1 MARRQLAVLVP
12 IVAATAA
19 CGGHRSVLEQGV
31 RLGAS
36 TTPHVIGKAEAIAD
50 ARSTAA
56 EWERELRERAR
67 AAPGRRFDNLDPRL
81 LRRRLASEA
90 RRHRFRV
97 VSFRL
102 LRPRQLAPRIVVR
115 TAHYLELARA
125 TPGILSR
132 LDVKAPTSDDRTG
145 WRYEGFY
152 FEAQDEHGVPFLVV
166 FNFWRGRHAGGGQWA
181 RSDALFPFAHG

>member
-1 MARRQLAVLVP
+1 MALRQLAVLAP

-31 RLGAS
+31 RFGAS
-36 TTPHVIGKAEAIAD
+36 TTPHVIGKAEALAD

-56 EWERELRERAR
+56 EWRRELRERAH

-97 VSFRL
+97 GSVRL

-115 TAHYLELARA
+115 TTHYLELARA
-125 TPGILSR
+125 TRTILAA
-132 LDVKAPTSDDRTG
+132 LDPKAPTSDDRTG

-166 FNFWRGRHAGGGQWA
+166 FNFLRGRSPGGGQWA

>member
-1 MARRQLAVLVP
+1 MARRQLVVLVP
-12 IVAATAA
+12 IVVSAAA
-19 CGGHRSVLEQGV
+19 CGGHRSVLEQGA
-31 RLGAS
+31 RLGRS
-36 TTPHVIGKAEAIAD
+36 TTPHVIGKAEAIAA

-67 AAPGRRFDNLDPRL
+67 AAPDRRFDNLDPRL
-81 LRRRLASEA
+81 LRRRLAREA

-97 VSFRL
+97 VSIRL

-115 TAHYLELARA
+115 TTHYLELARA
-125 TPGILSR
+125 TPAILAA
-132 LDVKAPTSDDRTG
+132 LDPKAPTPDDRTG

-166 FNFWRGRHAGGGQWA
+166 FNFWRGSGLGGGQWA